1 MRKIFFVSMV
11 LITVL
16 FMGCEDIF
24 NSKISVQ
31 TTLSDSR
38 FNGEFW
44 YHGTGNVFSC
54 WEFNGTNKAT
64 WSVNTYHYIYD
75 ISIFEMEIK
84 LENNH
89 LWSRLWDNEYSNWR
103 DEGSYS
109 FRNNGDLVIDGVL
122 YEKR

>member
-44 YHGTGNVFSC
+44 YDGTGTSFSR
-54 WEFNGTNKAT
+54 WKFNGTNKAT
-64 WSVNTYHYIYD
+64 WSVNTYQYIYD

-89 LWSRLWDNEYSNWR
+89 LWSRLWDNEYSDWR